1 MFMDLQFKDIVDKF
15 IRMWATESP
24 TEAFGEGMREYAG
37 FLPNLSKSNIQAYL
51 LFLENIENELADINL
66 DQLSRNYQVD
76 YLVLEN
82 KIDSLK
88 FNIVDLNSLETN
100 PLSYVGAAFIYDY
113 LLKDYAP
120 LLQRTKEL
128 IVHLNQLPG
137 YYRIAKNNLVISKI
151 APENGNMAIMML
163 SGMSIFISNIKSE
176 ILEIASDEIDI
187 PSDLQNNLE
196 QASQTAVKSLNEF
209 VTLLQSNQDNF
220 KGSFR
225 LGEDLYTLM
234 LQKNERVKVSISDIL
249 EAGENN
255 LERNLQE
262 FNYAASQINENK
274 NPIELIK
281 EIKKNHPTSESLFE
295 DTQNV
300 LKDIRQ
306 FLIDSDFVTVPSD
319 VIPKVIP
326 TPKPF
331 RQWAFAAMDTPGA
344 LEKKATDSYYY
355 ITPPDEKWTEEEQ
368 EDWLQTFN
376 YPGLIDISVHEAF
389 PGHFLHNLHNQRTEM
404 VVAKLFGAYHF
415 WEGYAL
421 YVEEAMWEHGFQ
433 KDNYEYRMAQL
444 IETLLRNVR
453 LICSIKLHTDP
464 SFSVED
470 ATKMFMEKVHMG
482 RKPAESEAERGTYD
496 PGYLN
501 YALGKLMIEKL
512 REDYKNE
519 KGSDYNIKS
528 FHDELLSYGA
538 SPVPILRKFMLKND
552 DENLF

>member
-1 MFMDLQFKDIVDKF
+1 MDQQFKDIVDKF

-24 TEAFGEGMREYAG
+24 TEAFSEGLREYAG
-37 FLPNLSKSNIQAYL
+37 FLPNLSKSNTQAYL
-51 LFLENIENELADINL
+51 LFLENIENELTDINF
-66 DQLSRNYQVD
+66 DQLNRNYQVD

-88 FNIVDLNSLETN
+88 YDIVDLNSLETN
-100 PLSYVGAAFIYDY
+100 PLSYVGASFIYDY
-113 LLKDYAP
+113 LLKNYAP

-128 IVHLNQLPG
+128 IVHLNQLPD
-137 YYRIAKNNLVISKI
+137 YYQTAKNNLVISKI

-163 SGMSIFISNIKSE
+163 SGMSIFISNIKTE
-176 ILEIASDEIDI
+176 ILEIAGDEIEI
-187 PSDLQNNLE
+187 PSDLQRNLE

-225 LGEDLYTLM
+225 LGEELYTRM
-234 LQKNERVKVSISDIL
+234 LQKNERVKVTISDIL
-249 EAGENN
+249 EAGERN

-262 FNYAASQINENK
+262 FNYAASQINENLE
-274 NPIELIK
+274 PIELIK
-281 EIKKNHPTSESLFE
+281 EIKKNHPTAESLFE

-300 LKDIRQ
+300 LQDIRQ

-355 ITPPDEKWTEEEQ
+355 ITPPDEDWTEEEK

-404 VVAKLFGAYHF
+404 IVAKLYGAYHF

-433 KDNYEYRMAQL
+433 KGNYEYRMAQL

-512 REDYKNE
+512 REDYKKE
-519 KGSDYNIKS
+519 KGSDYKIKS

-538 SPVPILRKFMLKND
+538 SPVPILRKFMLNND
-552 DENLF
+552 DEKLF